1 MPNAMNQQKQPRSV
15 GTHNG
20 SFHADEVTACAL
32 LIVTDL
38 ADSDKVFRTREMDVL
53 KTCEFVCDVGGIYDP
68 SKRLFDHHQAEY
80 TGPFSSAGM
89 ILLYLFTSGHFTEAE
104 YNLLNHTL
112 VMGVDAHDN
121 GVEHHV
127 PGVCTY
133 SQLISNF
140 TPIEYD
146 ASPEIQDAAF
156 HRAMDFAIGHLRR
169 LLERYRYIHS
179 FRMLVQTAM
188 KENKQ
193 CLIFDQAIPW
203 MDCFFELEG
212 EKHPALFVIMP
223 SGDNW
228 KLRGIPPNSREK
240 MKVRHGLPEEW
251 AGLLDEDL
259 KRVSGIQGGIFC
271 HKGRFFSLWKTREDA
286 ERAFEKVVGFH
297 V

>member
-1 MPNAMNQQKQPRSV
+1 MNQQKIPRSV

-38 ADSDKVFRTREMDVL
+38 VDPDKIFRTREMDVL
-53 KTCEFVCDVGGIYDP
+53 KTCEFVCDVGGVYDP
-68 SKRLFDHHQAEY
+68 EKRLFDHHQAEY
-80 TGPFSSAGM
+80 TGHFSSAGM
-89 ILLYLFTSGHFTEAE
+89 ILLYLFTTGHFTEAE

-146 ASPEIQDAAF
+146 VAPEVQDAAF
-156 HRAMDFAIGHLRR
+156 HNALDFAIGHLRR
-169 LLERYRYIHS
+169 MLERYRYIHS
-179 FRMLVQTAM
+179 FQMLVQTAM

-193 CLIFDQAIPW
+193 CLIFDRPIPW
-203 MDCFFELEG
+203 MDCFFDLEG
-212 EKHPALFVIMP
+212 EKHPALFIIMP

-228 KLRGIPPNSREK
+228 KLRGVPPNAREK
-240 MKVRHGLPEEW
+240 MKVRHNLPESW

-259 KRVSGIQGGIFC
+259 QRVSGIPGGIFC

-286 ERAFEKVVGFH
+286 MRAFEKVLGFP